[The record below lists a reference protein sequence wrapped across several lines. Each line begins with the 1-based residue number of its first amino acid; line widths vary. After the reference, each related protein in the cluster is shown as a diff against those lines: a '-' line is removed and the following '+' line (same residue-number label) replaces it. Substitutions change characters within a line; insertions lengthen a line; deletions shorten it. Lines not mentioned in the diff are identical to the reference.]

1 MYLVIIEIVCFLAF
15 MILPFVGPRKK
26 KKKAM
31 IRKSRPGETSAYT
44 VNRNGYLER
53 AAVNH

>member
-15 MILPFVGPRKK
+15 MILPFVGPRGKK
-26 KKKAM
+26 KKTTV
-31 IRKSRPGETSAYT
+31 RKSKLSGNSSYT
-44 VNRNGYLER
+44 VNRKGYLER